1 MAVMEKRTIYISQ
14 PVLGDEV
21 AIIYAGSQNLLKD
34 VPVNKVKAFEEA
46 FAKIHGVKHA
56 FAVTSCTTGLHLALA
71 ALNIGPG
78 DDVLIPAFTW
88 VSTANAVLYVGAN
101 PVFVDVDPKTNNI
114 DIEDLKRKATPNT
127 KAVIPVHLFGLCADI
142 DAIKEALPEAKT
154 VEDAAGAA
162 GAQYKGKYAGNFV
175 FELVDLFTVNY

>member
-14 PVLGDEV
+14 PVLGDEEWEACREPLHSGWV
-21 AIIYAGSQNLLKD
+21 TQG
-34 VPVNKVKAFEEA
+34 PKVKAFEEA

-101 PVFVDVDPKTNNI
+101 PVFVDEISDGEPALSTDYLNLNSLNNI
-114 DIEDLKRKATPNT
+114 IESDELRFLTFN
-127 KAVIPVHLFGLCADI
+127 FGI
-142 DAIKEALPEAKT
+142 N
-154 VEDAAGAA
+154 
-162 GAQYKGKYAGNFV
+162 YKF
-175 FELVDLFTVNY
+175 